1 MTAKIIKSSIKGEM
15 TVPSS
20 KSHTIRAVTI
30 AIMAKGKSIIR
41 NPSNSRDCKAALEA
55 AKLFGVKY
63 IIEENKWILEGSS
76 TGIKV
81 PDNIIDVDN
90 SGTTLYFMTAV
101 ASLLP
106 DWTVFTGDSSIRSR
120 PITPLLEA
128 LEKLGA
134 IAMTTRSNINSPPAI
149 IKGPVH
155 SNTVKVKGNPSQ
167 YISSLLLIS
176 PMLEGTTI
184 IETDDPKETP
194 YIDMTVD
201 WMRKT
206 GIIVNY
212 DEIGH
217 KHFEVTGK
225 QSYNPFD
232 MTISSDW
239 SGVAFPLV
247 AGLTT
252 ESELVINNLDFDDK
266 QGDSKIVEF
275 LQNMGADIKVDIPN
289 NRLKVKG
296 GNELRGIS
304 IDCSN
309 NPDTVP
315 ILSVVGC
322 IAKGVTTLENVA
334 GVRAKETDRIF
345 VMEEALTKM
354 GAKIETEHNKMTIYG
369 GKPLKGGL
377 LDSYNDHRIAMALSI
392 AGLFAEGETI
402 VKNPEC
408 VSVSFPNF
416 YEKMN
421 HIGAGFVIE

>member
-1 MTAKIIKSSIKGEM
+1 
-15 TVPSS
+15 
-20 KSHTIRAVTI
+20 
-30 AIMAKGKSIIR
+30 
-41 NPSNSRDCKAALEA
+41 
-55 AKLFGVKY
+55 
-63 IIEENKWILEGSS
+63 
-76 TGIKV
+76 
-81 PDNIIDVDN
+81 
-90 SGTTLYFMTAV
+90 
-101 ASLLP
+101 
-106 DWTVFTGDSSIRSR
+106 
-120 PITPLLEA
+120 
-128 LEKLGA
+128 
-134 IAMTTRSNINSPPAI
+134 
-149 IKGPVH
+149 
-155 SNTVKVKGNPSQ
+155 
-167 YISSLLLIS
+167 
-176 PMLEGTTI
+176 
-184 IETDDPKETP
+184 
-194 YIDMTVD
+194 
-201 WMRKT
+201 
-206 GIIVNY
+206 
-212 DEIGH
+212 
-217 KHFEVTGK
+217 
-225 QSYNPFD
+225 
-232 MTISSDW
+232 
-239 SGVAFPLV
+239 
-247 AGLTT
+247 
-252 ESELVINNLDFDDK
+252 
-266 QGDSKIVEF
+266 
-275 LQNMGADIKVDIPN
+275 MGADIKVDIPN